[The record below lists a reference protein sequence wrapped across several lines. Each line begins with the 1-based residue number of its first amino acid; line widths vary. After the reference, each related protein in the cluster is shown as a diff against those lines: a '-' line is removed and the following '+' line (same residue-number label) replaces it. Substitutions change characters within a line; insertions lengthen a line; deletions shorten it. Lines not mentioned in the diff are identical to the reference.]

1 MKIVVLA
8 GGLSTERA
16 VSLVTGT
23 SVCRALRQNGHR
35 AILVD
40 LFLGLEEVPADMET
54 LFDAPDGLCP
64 DAKIEV
70 TAPDLEAVRASRK
83 DQSGRLFGPNV
94 LELCSLADIVFL
106 GLHGQDGEDGRVQ
119 ATFDLLDIKYT
130 GGGYLASGLAMDK
143 SMTKRMMDSAGIPT
157 APWRDIPSYTEAD
170 VPALTAEL
178 EVPCAVKVVN
188 GGSSIGVA
196 LPDTREELKTALEE
210 VLQYGSRV
218 VVEEK
223 IAGRELT
230 VPVLDQQYL
239 SPIEIVPP
247 EGMTFDYVAKYQSGA
262 EAARELCPAP
272 ITEEE
277 KQLLGEAALK
287 LHRALGL
294 SVYSR
299 TDFILD
305 KEGRAWCL
313 EVNTFPGMTP
323 NSLIPKAAAVAGISY
338 GELCEKIVQ
347 LSLAEKNR
355 R

>member
-8 GGLSTERA
+8 GGLSTERE

-23 SVCRALRQNGHR
+23 SVCRALRQNGHK

-40 LFLGLEEVPADMET
+40 LFLGLEEVSADLET
-54 LFDAPDGLCP
+54 LFDAPDGLFP
-64 DAKIEV
+64 DTKIQV
-70 TAPDLEAVRASRK
+70 TAPDLAAVRASRK

-170 VPALTAEL
+170 IPALTAEL

-196 LPDTREELKTALEE
+196 LPDTKEELETALQEM
-210 VLQYGSRV
+210 LRYGSHII
-218 VVEEK
+218 VEKK
-223 IAGRELT
+223 IHGRELT
-230 VPVLDQQYL
+230 VGVLGDRAL
-239 SPIEIVPP
+239 PAVEIVPAMK
-247 EGMTFDYVAKYQSGA
+247 EFDYTAKYQTGGA
-262 EAARELCPAP
+262 QELCPAP
-272 ITEEE
+272 ITAEQQAEMGA
-277 KQLLGEAALK
+277 LALK
-287 LHRALGL
+287 LHRTLGL
-294 SVYSR
+294 EVYSR
-299 TDFILD
+299 TDFLLD
-305 KEGRAWCL
+305 DDGKFWCL
-313 EVNTFPGMTP
+313 EVNSLPGMTAA
-323 NSLIPKAAAVAGISY
+323 SLVPKEAAAAGLTY
-338 GELCEKIVQ
+338 NELCEEIVQ
-347 LSLAEKNR
+347 RSYRLKR
-355 R
+355 RG

>member
-23 SVCRALRQNGHR
+23 SVCRALRENGHK

-40 LFLGLEEVPADMET
+40 LFLGLEDAPADLET

-64 DAKIEV
+64 EAKIEV
-70 TAPDLEAVRASRK
+70 TAPDLKAVRASRK
-83 DQSGRLFGPNV
+83 DQSNKLFGPNV
-94 LELCSLADIVFL
+94 LEICGLADIVFL

-170 VPALTAEL
+170 IPALAEEL

-196 LPDTREELKTALEE
+196 LPDTKEDLEAALREMLR
-210 VLQYGSRV
+210 YGSHV
-218 VVEEK
+218 IVEKK
-223 IAGRELT
+223 IYGRELT
-230 VPVLDQQYL
+230 IAVLGDHAL
-239 SPIEIVPP
+239 PAVEIVPA
-247 EGMTFDYVAKYQSGA
+247 EKEFDYIAKYQTGGA
-262 EAARELCPAP
+262 QEICPAP
-272 ITEEE
+272 ITAEQQETM
-277 KQLLGEAALK
+277 GAFALK
-287 LHRALGL
+287 LHHTLGL
-294 SVYSR
+294 EVYSR
-299 TDFILD
+299 TDFLLD
-305 KEGRAWCL
+305 EDGKFWCL
-313 EVNTFPGMTP
+313 EVNSLPGMTSA
-323 NSLIPKAAAVAGISY
+323 SLVPKEAAAAGMTY
-338 GELCEKIVQ
+338 NELCEEIVQ
-347 LSLAEKNR
+347 LSYRLKR
-355 R
+355 RG